1 MSKICDEVYQK
12 TPFIRN
18 ELINRRKISGAVTTA
33 RKKLIQAMLENGDQ
47 ENLGITGYPAEMSI
61 YRSLLWST
69 GIHREV
75 SGIWGFHPPK
85 QDDKSRIA
93 HTWNAIEAFLGGCED
108 ARQPVVH
115 LYENLMAP
123 PLGVRSGPLPI
134 LLCAVMHHYKTE
146 IALYENG
153 SFIANWSMPVFERLL
168 KAPQQF
174 ELKRFRITGIRS
186 DLFSQ
191 FSDIFNQ
198 PTESQKPDLLTVVT
212 PLMRAIAQLPKY
224 TLVTQELSDTAKNL
238 RKVVLNARE
247 PDQLLFQELPEAF
260 GCTRLSR
267 GDSNRFKG
275 NFGIF

>member
-1 MSKICDEVYQK
+1 MSKICDEVYHK

-33 RKKLIQAMLENGDQ
+33 RKKLIQAMLEKGDQ

-75 SGIWGFHPPK
+75 SGVWGFHPPK
-85 QDDKSRIA
+85 QDDTSRIA
-93 HTWNAIEAFLGGCED
+93 HTWNAIETFLGGCED
-108 ARQPVVH
+108 ARQSVAH
-115 LYENLMAP
+115 LYENLMVP

-174 ELKRFRITGIRS
+174 ELKRFRMTGIRS

-198 PTESQKPDLLTVVT
+198 STETQKPDLLTVVT

-224 TLVTQELSDTAKNL
+224 TLVTQELSDNAK
-238 RKVVLNARE
+238 KSPHSGSKCA
-247 PDQLLFQELPEAF
+247 
-260 GCTRLSR
+260 
-267 GDSNRFKG
+267 
-275 NFGIF
+275 